1 MTLSSTFAT
10 FLVEEEKLP
19 TFLIETPS
27 EMLSNT
33 FMNLHLLAG
42 LFPSLVSWESSLEL
56 FEAMVLGERNNTI
69 GLCYMSEESVVCI
82 PAAALKQI
90 ESTYFAIDGGRG
102 VFPCSG
108 EADING
114 EGDLIRTGDVAT
126 VPEEKEE

>member
-1 MTLSSTFAT
+1 MHTNQWRFGEKQWKKSHEYPHPLKSRSLLNDVSAFMCVMTLSSTFAT

-69 GLCYMSEESVVCI
+69 GLCYMS
-82 PAAALKQI
+82 
-90 ESTYFAIDGGRG
+90 
-102 VFPCSG
+102 
-108 EADING
+108 
-114 EGDLIRTGDVAT
+114 
-126 VPEEKEE
+126 